1 MEHIEIDHVEVSDLN
16 IEVSYWV
23 SGYRQLQQVTFKTRD
38 FENWLANGRDIS
50 VNVYWDH
57 WDAYVPDEAAA
68 PSEPS
73 ASRATTSEPSASRAA
88 PSEPAASRARQSGL
102 GSMILYQDMKRYL
115 SYRFGMLKPVS
126 DAPASQYAYKKPMTK
141 VSRVKKGKAGSES
154 A

>member
-50 VNVYWDH
+50 VNAYWDH
-57 WDAYVPDEAAA
+57 WDSYVLDEAAA

-73 ASRATTSEPSASRAA
+73 ASRAA
-88 PSEPAASRARQSGL
+88 PSEPTASKARQSGL

-126 DAPASQYAYKKPMTK
+126 DAPASQYAHKKPMTK